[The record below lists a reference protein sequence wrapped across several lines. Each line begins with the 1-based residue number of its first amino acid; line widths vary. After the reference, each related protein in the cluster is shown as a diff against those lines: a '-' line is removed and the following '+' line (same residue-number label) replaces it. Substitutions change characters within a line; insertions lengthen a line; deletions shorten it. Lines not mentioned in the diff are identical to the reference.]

1 MSHHQEK
8 TWKYFENNPL
18 THSAAHYLMTIN
30 DLRKE
35 HGYARIT
42 DIAKHL
48 NITAGSCSL
57 KMKSLKK
64 KGLVEE
70 DKNRFLLLSEEGKK
84 WVDLVEKN
92 DHLFETF
99 FRTILGVSP
108 KQSEID
114 ACKIEHLISPETSQ
128 KLCDFLK
135 YCQNNDDFIEKFHQE
150 PENECCTRCTGECTR
165 SVNVRFDS

>member
-1 MSHHQEK
+1 MSYHQEK

-18 THSAAHYLMTIN
+18 THSAAHYLMTIK

-70 DKNRFLLLSEEGKK
+70 DKNRFLLLSKEGSR

-99 FRTILGVSP
+99 FRTILGVSI

-114 ACKIEHLISPETSQ
+114 ACKIEHLISQETSQ

-135 YCQNNDDFIEKFHQE
+135 FCQLRTSFIENFHQE
-150 PENECCTRCTGECTR
+150 PESNCCKQCSGECKSTIN
-165 SVNVRFDS
+165 VNFNH